1 MQKRPEIS
9 VVVPTY
15 NEEKYLKE
23 CLESLVAQDYK
34 GNFEMIIVDSSTDV
48 TWQIAKKFGA
58 KVIRFPKS
66 TPAEARQAG
75 FAASS
80 GEIIATIDADNQ
92 APKNWLSQ
100 IKKEFENA
108 QTVCL
113 FGAITSLEDKFWD
126 KILLFF
132 YNLGNWASLKTLG
145 FTALTGTNQAIRR
158 EIFTSIGG
166 LEPVKLPATHAD
178 IFDQEFLFDRLRKL
192 GKIRFSPKVRIKF
205 SMRRF
210 HQNGYLATILWG
222 ARQWLALHV
231 WSGFGFSRLKPL
243 KFSKIAAVGVIIVT
257 FGTAS
262 VLIANVSFNTAQAE
276 FSPRTLR
283 EKIYKQVA
291 IIKVK
296 IEPWLERLEN
306 FQVDFLR

>member
-1 MQKRPEIS
+1 MSKVKIS
-9 VVVPTY
+9 VVLPAY
-15 NEEKYLKE
+15 NEGKYLKR
-23 CLESLVAQDYK
+23 CLESLISQDYR
-34 GNFEMIIVDSSTDV
+34 GNYEIIIVDSNSKDQTAK
-48 TWQIAKKFGA
+48 IAKSFGI
-58 KVIRFPKS
+58 KVVSAPRIS
-66 TPAEARQAG
+66 PAVARQTG
-75 FAASS
+75 FAAST

-92 APKNWLSQ
+92 APTDWLSK
-100 IKKEFENA
+100 ISKEFEDKK
-108 QTVCL
+108 TVCL
-113 FGAITSLEDKFWD
+113 FGAIDPLEGKFLD

-257 FGTAS
+257 FGMAS
-262 VLIANVSFNTAQAE
+262 ALIANVSFNTAQAE

-283 EKIYKQVA
+283 EKISKQVA

-296 IEPWLERLEN
+296 TEPWLERLEN